1 MRTIAN
7 MEVVRVKDIRSVLED
22 DSWNENDEIH
32 EYAVCLIEWCI
43 AKRKFE
49 IADNTPII
57 NTTKDNIAK

>member
-1 MRTIAN
+1 

-32 EYAVCLIEWCI
+32 EYAVRLIEWCI

-49 IADNTPII
+49 IADDTPIL
-57 NTTKDNIAK
+57 KS